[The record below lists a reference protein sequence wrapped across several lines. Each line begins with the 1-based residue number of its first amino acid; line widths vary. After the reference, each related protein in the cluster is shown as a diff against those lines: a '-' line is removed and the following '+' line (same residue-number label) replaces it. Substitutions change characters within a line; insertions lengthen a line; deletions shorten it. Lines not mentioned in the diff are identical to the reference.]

1 MIVAIHVRNEQR
13 LPMSFPAK
21 AYPFTAFGICE
32 IPELAGVYG
41 ILRHDSN
48 TGTARFLSIETAG
61 NLQKRVIE
69 TLNTRAFPDATHVL
83 VDTESQTYPE
93 RVERAEQLRK
103 EYSLET
109 AARRVTGLGP

>member
-1 MIVAIHVRNEQR
+1 MPFTSEVSNDN
-13 LPMSFPAK
+13 LMSFPGK
-21 AYPFTAFGICE
+21 AYRFTAFEICE
-32 IPELAGVYG
+32 IPELAGAYG
-41 ILRHDSN
+41 IIRHSSN
-48 TGTARFLSIETAG
+48 TGKPRFLSIETAG

-83 VDTESQTYPE
+83 IDTESLTYPE

-109 AARRVTGLGP
+109 TARRVTGLGP

>member
-1 MIVAIHVRNEQR
+1 MGTLR
-13 LPMSFPAK
+13 L
-21 AYPFTAFGICE
+21 
-32 IPELAGVYG
+32 
-41 ILRHDSN
+41 
-48 TGTARFLSIETAG
+48 LSIETAG
-61 NLQKRVIE
+61 NLYKRVIE

-109 AARRVTGLGP
+109 AARRVTGLGTVRHRNPNVTRQRRLFS